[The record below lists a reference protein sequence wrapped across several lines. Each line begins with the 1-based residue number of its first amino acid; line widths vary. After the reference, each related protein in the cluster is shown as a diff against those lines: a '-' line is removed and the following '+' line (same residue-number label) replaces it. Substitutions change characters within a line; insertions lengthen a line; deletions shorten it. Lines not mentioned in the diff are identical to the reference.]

1 MIDDEEEKLL
11 ELYDKLFDINIKL
24 SEEYTPM
31 VVAGVLLAQAM
42 RLYRTLLED
51 EEFTS
56 MVEVIGETSLNVR
69 PYELDDLDE
78 LDVAAQQLIPLFG

>member
-24 SEEYTPM
+24 SEDYTPIA
-31 VVAGVLLAQAM
+31 VAGVLLAQAM

-51 EEFTS
+51 EDFTS
-56 MVEVIGETSLNVR
+56 MVEMIGETSKDVR
-69 PYELDDLDE
+69 PYDLDE
-78 LDVAAQQLIPLFG
+78 LDDLETNTTIH